1 MDTEETSPG
10 DGELASWPTGRLLA
24 VAARLVEQTWTSV
37 LAGLGLT
44 HAGLIVLHLLGEG
57 PLAQRSLARR
67 CEVTDQTMSRTLDRL
82 SREGFVARAPD
93 PADSRR
99 RLVAI
104 TAAGRE
110 VHARAIHA
118 ERHGTGAFGAAV
130 ANDQFRAQLVQL
142 ISGLR
147 EDRSGAP
154 PAGRDERGG
163 AGY

>member
-1 MDTEETSPG
+1 MDPGETEPG
-10 DGELASWPTGRLLA
+10 ADELASWPTGRLLA
-24 VAARLVEQTWTSV
+24 VAARLVEQQWTSV
-37 LAGLGLT
+37 LAELGLT

-57 PLAQRSLARR
+57 PLAQRALARR
-67 CEVTDQTMSRTLDRL
+67 CEVTDQTMSRTLERL

-110 VHARAIHA
+110 VHARAVRA
-118 ERHGTGAFGAAV
+118 ERDRIGLSGTGIAD
-130 ANDQFRAQLVQL
+130 DQLREQLVQL

-147 EDRSGAP
+147 EDRPAAS
-154 PAGRDERGG
+154 PAGRDGSGG
-163 AGY
+163 SGY

>member
-1 MDTEETSPG
+1 MDPGETAPG
-10 DGELASWPTGRLLA
+10 ADELVSWPTGRLLA
-24 VAARLVEQTWTSV
+24 VAARLVEQRWTAV
-37 LAGLGLT
+37 LAELGLT

-57 PLAQRSLARR
+57 PLAQRALARR
-67 CEVTDQTMSRTLDRL
+67 CEVTDQTMSRTLERL

-130 ANDQFRAQLVQL
+130 ANEQFREQLVQL

-147 EDRSGAP
+147 EDRPGASS
-154 PAGRDERGG
+154 AGRDRRGG
-163 AGY
+163 TGY